1 MDRKTYRFMR
11 YWSDPFYDFCLDLN
25 GIDVMDV
32 ATPSSDGIRKHRRD
46 KRY

>member
-11 YWSDPFYDFCLDLN
+11 YWSDPFYDFHLDLH

-32 ATPSSDGIRKHRRD
+32 VTIDPDSKSKRKG
-46 KRY
+46 KGGY